1 MITKF
6 TDDGIRENYINYH
19 EKHTKLE
26 AISREAHKEIHK
38 KISDWMPIG
47 QINDTNQEYHC
58 YSIVAF
64 WNAKLGYFGGV
75 I

>member
-6 TDDGIRENYINYH
+6 TDDGIRKNFIDYH
-19 EKHTKLE
+19 EIHAKLI

-38 KISDWMPIG
+38 KISDCMPIG

-64 WNAKLGYFGGV
+64 
-75 I
+75 